1 MQIDK
6 LNMEVYNPN
15 EIKIILKL
23 SRSTLYTFLDE
34 VYRNQKPF
42 KVLKVGKLYKIPK
55 DSFDNWVKG
64 Y

>member
-1 MQIDK
+1 
-6 LNMEVYNPN
+6 MEVYNPN